1 LNRIVYVLK
10 RFIFAL
16 AVLVILFSAITSGSG
31 QAPYPISLSF
41 ASSALPLIIGQTP
54 TITVTV
60 TNIINS
66 SVQLTFL
73 GLRWEWNTPPGW
85 FIGGN
90 SEKGVL
96 LAAGQQVTY
105 SIAAAIP
112 NNVTVGTHKLI
123 AYVTYR
129 WFMNGNWTGLIAG
142 FWVTD
147 FSFASSQAPT
157 GMGGISQ
164 TSNLETIIVLVLVV
178 AIALFMERGH
188 IRRLTRKFQKTS
200 PEQSTQAKTE
210 SEKAAQKSGGRKST
224 VPRNEPENSISR

>member
-1 LNRIVYVLK
+1 MLK
-10 RFIFAL
+10 TCIFAL
-16 AVLVILFSAITSGSG
+16 AVLVILSSAIASGSG

-41 ASSALPLIIGQTP
+41 ASTALPLTIGQTV

-60 TNIINS
+60 TNIVNS

-85 FIGGN
+85 FIGGS

-105 SIAAAIP
+105 SIATAIP
-112 NNVTVGTHKLI
+112 SNVTVGTHKLI

-129 WFMNGNWTGLIAG
+129 SSMNGNWTGLFAG

-147 FSFASSQAPT
+147 FPFASSQAPT
-157 GMGGISQ
+157 AVGGGVLQ

-188 IRRLTRKFQKTS
+188 IKRLAKKFRKTS
-200 PEQSTQAKTE
+200 PEELAQTKPE
-210 SEKAAQKSGGRKST
+210 SEKANLKSGKGKSA
-224 VPRNEPENSISR
+224 VARNGPENSTSQ